1 MKKLRNICNDYRLQD
16 IENFAETVLKSPTS
30 KTLAPYLENSDYK
43 NLMKTK
49 VINVNNIQKL
59 NARKVIT

>member
-1 MKKLRNICNDYRLQD
+1 
-16 IENFAETVLKSPTS
+16 LKSPTS